1 MEGRVVELSD
11 YRNFFTYDIMAK
23 DLSTGKERRF
33 SNLLGTGS
41 GGEQQSP
48 FYVAFGASFMTAF
61 RVQRRL
67 NQVNAGAVLAIFDEA
82 FSRMD
87 GNNTFAALEFFSQIG
102 LQAFLAAPLDAEVKM
117 GHHVERV
124 ITIIRDGLSVFTDSR
139 QISDAGWELLESD
152 NPKRHPELIDAMLT
166 QARKQLHVEK
176 RDA

>member
-1 MEGRVVELSD
+1 
-11 YRNFFTYDIMAK
+11 MA
-23 DLSTGKERRF
+23 LT
-33 SNLLGTGS
+33 
-41 GGEQQSP
+41 
-48 FYVAFGASFMTAF
+48 
-61 RVQRRL
+61 
-67 NQVNAGAVLAIFDEA
+67 
-82 FSRMD
+82 
-87 GNNTFAALEFFSQIG
+87 
-102 LQAFLAAPLDAEVKM
+102 VKM